1 MCECVSVCVRVFQVL
16 ELCRSCFFGKIS
28 WFFFWGGGGLFPAL
42 ERRHLFIH
50 SLKRC
55 VEEVDVEEEEEIE
68 SITERNPIAHL
79 GETQSKSTRKLDQIR
94 YETQWPFQIKKR
106 NRVN

>member
-1 MCECVSVCVRVFQVL
+1 MCECVCEGVPGTRVVPFLFLWENFVV
-16 ELCRSCFFGKIS
+16 FFL
-28 WFFFWGGGGLFPAL
+28 GGGGLFPAL

-55 VEEVDVEEEEEIE
+55 VEEVDVGEEEEIE